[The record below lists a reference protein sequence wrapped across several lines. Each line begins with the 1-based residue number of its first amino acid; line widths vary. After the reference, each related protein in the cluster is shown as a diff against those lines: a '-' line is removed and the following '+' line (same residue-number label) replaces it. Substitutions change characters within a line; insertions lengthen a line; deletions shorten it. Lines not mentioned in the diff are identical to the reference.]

1 MAVVVKIRKYP
12 KYKKQSFC
20 YHHCDMK
27 QINDFIQTGIW
38 RIRVKGLSKRKSVLI
53 QTLRIAILSFRNF
66 QKNQCILRASA
77 LTFYSL
83 LSIVPVVAMAFG
95 IAKGFGLDKRLEA
108 EILTSMKSYE
118 EVAQQVIGFSRAML
132 DNTKGGLVA
141 GIGVILLFTSIIKL
155 LGNIELAFN
164 DIWGVKVGRNFGRKF
179 SDYMS
184 LMLICPLL
192 WITSSSV
199 SIFLIS
205 QVTAITEQIKILGF
219 LSPLILGALRL
230 IPVVV
235 IGGLFSFMYSYMPNT
250 KVKLTS
256 ALVAGAIAGVIYQ
269 VLQWGYIHFQVGAA
283 NYGAIYGSFAA
294 LPLFLMWLQLSWFVV
309 LFGAEISF
317 AHQNVETYEF
327 EPDCQNVSQAFKK
340 LVALRI
346 TQLCIERFKAAQNA
360 LSDIQIAEE
369 IEIPIRLVRNLI
381 YELVGAGVLVEI
393 RTESQK
399 STAYHPGRPLES
411 LTIQGVLDALDKKG
425 ITDFPITRTSE
436 FDFLSEQVRKMHDLF
451 INSQDNVLLKEI
463 SLNKNLRVPS
473 Q

>member
-1 MAVVVKIRKYP
+1 MT
-12 KYKKQSFC
+12 
-20 YHHCDMK
+20 
-27 QINDFIQTGIW
+27 QIKEFIQTGIW
-38 RIRVKGLSKRKSVLI
+38 RIRVKGLSKRRSILI
-53 QTLRIAILSFRNF
+53 QTLRVAILSFRNF

-108 EILTSMKSYE
+108 EILSNMKSYE
-118 EVAQQVIGFSRAML
+118 EVAEQIIGFSRAML

-141 GIGVILLFTSIIKL
+141 GIGVILLFTSIVKL

-164 DIWGVKVGRNFGRKF
+164 DIWGVKVGRNLGRKF
-179 SDYMS
+179 ADYLS

-192 WITSSSV
+192 WITASSV
-199 SIFLIS
+199 SLFVIS

-219 LSPLILGALRL
+219 FSPLILGALRL
-230 IPVVV
+230 LPIIVL
-235 IGGLFSFMYSYMPNT
+235 GGLFSFMYSYMPNT
-250 KVKLTS
+250 QVKISS
-256 ALVAGAIAGVIYQ
+256 AVVAGVIASIIYQ

-327 EPDCQNVSQAFKK
+327 EPDCQNVSQSFKK
-340 LVALRI
+340 LIALRI
-346 TQLCIERFKAAQNA
+346 TQLCIERFRLNQGA
-360 LSDIQIAEE
+360 LSDVQIAEE

-393 RTESQK
+393 RTENQK
-399 STAYHPGRPLES
+399 STAYQPGRPLEL

-425 ITDFPITRTSE
+425 VTEFPVVPSPE
-436 FDFLSEQVRKMHDLF
+436 LELLSERVRKMQGLLLA
-451 INSQDNVLLKEI
+451 SEDNLPLDEI
-463 SLNKNLRVPS
+463 ISNKTYKVS
-473 Q
+473 S

>member
-1 MAVVVKIRKYP
+1 
-12 KYKKQSFC
+12 
-20 YHHCDMK
+20 
-27 QINDFIQTGIW
+27 
-38 RIRVKGLSKRKSVLI
+38 
-53 QTLRIAILSFRNF
+53 
-66 QKNQCILRASA
+66 
-77 LTFYSL
+77 
-83 LSIVPVVAMAFG
+83 
-95 IAKGFGLDKRLEA
+95 
-108 EILTSMKSYE
+108 MKSYE

-199 SIFLIS
+199 SIFVIS